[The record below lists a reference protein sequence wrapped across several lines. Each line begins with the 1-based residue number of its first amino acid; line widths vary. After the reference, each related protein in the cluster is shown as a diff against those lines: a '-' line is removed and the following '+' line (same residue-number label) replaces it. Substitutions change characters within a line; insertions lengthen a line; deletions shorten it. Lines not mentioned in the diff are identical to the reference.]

1 MANEQISLFLMSN
14 RQFSPASAS
23 RRSQIFKHRSR
34 NRSFRSWSHKDTV
47 PIGRNPRWGDRRCG
61 FSRRLHPSPAGRG
74 DEVDKPS
81 NRTRKVISSSLR
93 LPPTSGDGHLA
104 PADRLGGREL
114 PRLPRLRGHPL
125 FRRLLPRRP
134 FPPRP
139 LRIRGRIF
147 VPPIF
152 ILVLFGR
159 VFLFFFGRRLSQF
172 IFMEHEGFGGSDEC

>member
-159 VFLFFFGRRLSQF
+159 VFLFFWSKVEPIHIHGAR
-172 IFMEHEGFGGSDEC
+172 GFWGF